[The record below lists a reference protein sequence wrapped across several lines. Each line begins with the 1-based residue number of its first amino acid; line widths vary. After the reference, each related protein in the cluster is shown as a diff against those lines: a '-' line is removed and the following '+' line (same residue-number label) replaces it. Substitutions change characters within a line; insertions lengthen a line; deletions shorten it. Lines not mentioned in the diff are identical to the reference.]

1 MGYVIKKAE
10 WSETALVTALKTSW
24 VSKLI
29 DRIHHIKLTKYH
41 INGVGFWEVLWG
53 CTNMIIN
60 IELTSY
66 LIFAKKDMIIAAQ
79 KNAHLGFKWCK

>member
-10 WSETALVTALKTSW
+10 WSETALVIALNTSW

-53 CTNMIIN
+53 YTNMIIN

>member
-10 WSETALVTALKTSW
+10 WSETALVIALNTSW

-29 DRIHHIKLTKYH
+29 DMIYHIKLTKYH
-41 INGVGFWEVLWG
+41 INGVGFWEVLWD
-53 CTNMIIN
+53 CTNMIMN

-66 LIFAKKDMIIAAQ
+66 LIFAMKDMIIAAQ
-79 KNAHLGFKWCK
+79 KNAHLGHKWCK